1 MGNTSTLLQFNKLRL
16 TGFKSFVDNTEL
28 HISLGLTGVVGPN
41 GCGKSNLVEALR
53 WVMGET
59 SAKQMR
65 GSGMDDVIFGGTATR
80 PQRNSAE
87 VVLALD
93 NTDRTAPAQFNDEK
107 DLEVSRKIE
116 REKGSTYRVNG
127 KEVRAR
133 DVQLLFADSSTGA
146 RSTAMVSQ
154 GRIGAVIN
162 AKPQQRRGLLEEA
175 AGITGLHSRRHE
187 AELRLRGAETN
198 LERLDDIMVTLETQ
212 LVNLKKQT
220 RQANRYTNLSDHIRK
235 AEATLFFLRWK
246 DAEAALAKAEETM
259 RSTQGRVGELT
270 GLAGKAATDQAAR
283 AEALPPLRL
292 TEASAAAELH
302 RITVARDNLAIEEQ
316 RIQDATDQSRQRLE
330 QIAKDRERAIAFAAD
345 ATSTVKKLSAEQ
357 GEIDITRSAET
368 EEHTAAAEALAAA
381 NTQVEETETALN
393 TATALVADIDVQRNG
408 LTHRIGDLE
417 QRLDRMTSRAE
428 EIERQRAELDVH
440 QQDNTTVDEA
450 ERTVASCAVAV
461 EAALDQ
467 QREAEE
473 TRTATEQALSRANA
487 AFQDA
492 NTELARLKA
501 EETAIAKILD
511 AVEDDLWPPLIDA
524 ITVKPGFEAAL
535 GAALGEDLNVPADEA
550 APVHWRTLAPLSTAL
565 NLPKGAI
572 PMSELVE
579 APPSLAR
586 RLRQI
591 GVVDTDDQGIL
602 MARSLAQGQRLVSRE
617 GGLWRWD
624 GYTVLSE
631 AITPAA
637 VRLEQRNRLAELRG
651 MLDAATEAVGEVG
664 TVRDAAREAERA
676 ARNAEQ
682 NTSRAVREA
691 LQTLNAARET
701 LASKKEQATIHE
713 SRLIALNEALE
724 TAVTDRDET
733 AQNLSTQQ
741 TELAHLPEPL
751 AEREN
756 IIRMRTELAKHR
768 NYQVDCY
775 SRHDQLERLAQ
786 ERANRL
792 QSIAS
797 ELQTWKRRN
806 VESAR
811 QLEDLMEREQALK
824 EELTELAAKPA
835 ELNSRRQELMSAVE
849 TSEAKRKEAADSLAE
864 AEIALRDGDQ
874 ILREAETALAQAREY
889 RVRAEGSVE
898 QAKQVCTG
906 IAERVADRLSCRPVD
921 LFGISGLDAE
931 KALPELEATERKVD
945 RLIRERE
952 TMGPVN
958 LRARQEAEELT
969 EQINTLNSER
979 DDLLE
984 AIKKLRHGISELNR
998 EGRARLLASFKEVD
1012 RHFQKLFVRLFGGG
1026 GAHLALTESDD
1037 PLEAGLEIMA
1047 SPPGKKLQVLSLLSG
1062 GEQALTALALLF
1074 GVFLTNPAPIC
1085 VLDEVDAPLDDANV
1099 DRFCTLLEEMTREEK
1114 TRFLIITHHR
1124 MTMARMDRLFGVTM
1138 AERGVSQLVS
1148 VDLQEAELLRDIA

>member
-1 MGNTSTLLQFNKLRL
+1 MLQFNKLRL

-65 GSGMDDVIFGGTATR
+65 GAGMDDVIFGGTSSR

-93 NTDRTAPAQFNDEK
+93 NNERTAPAQFNDEK
-107 DLEVSRKIE
+107 ELEVSRKIE

-198 LERLDDIMVTLETQ
+198 LERLDDIMVTLEAQ

-235 AEATLFFLRWK
+235 AEATLFHLRWK
-246 DAEAALAKAEETM
+246 DAEAALAEAEETM
-259 RSTQGRVGELT
+259 RTTQAQVGELT
-270 GLAGKAATDQAAR
+270 GLAGKAATDQATR
-283 AEALPPLRL
+283 AEALPPLRQ
-292 TEASAAAELH
+292 TEVSAAAELH
-302 RITVARDNLAIEEQ
+302 RITVARDNLATEEQ
-316 RIQDATDQSRQRLE
+316 RIQGAMDQTRQRLE
-330 QIAKDRERAIAFAAD
+330 QIATDRELAIAFAAD
-345 ATSTVKKLSAEQ
+345 AKATVERLSAEQ
-357 GEIDITRSAET
+357 GEIETSRGAEI
-368 EEHTAAAEALAAA
+368 EERTAAAEALAAA

-393 TATALVADIDVQRNG
+393 TATVLVADIDARRNG
-408 LTHRIGDLE
+408 LTHRILDLE
-417 QRLDRMTSRAE
+417 QRLDRITWRAE
-428 EIERQRAELDVH
+428 EIRGQRAELDAD
-440 QQDNTTVDEA
+440 QPDNTTVDEA
-450 ERTVASCAVAV
+450 ERAVASFADAV
-461 EAALDQ
+461 EAAHDQ
-467 QREAEE
+467 QGEAEE

-487 AFQDA
+487 TLQDA
-492 NTELARLKA
+492 NAELTRLKA

-511 AVEDDLWPPLIDA
+511 AVGDDLWPPLIDA
-524 ITVKPGFEAAL
+524 VTVKPGFEAAL

-550 APVHWRTLAPLSTAL
+550 APVHWRTLAPLSAAL
-565 NLPKGAI
+565 ALPKGAI

-586 RLRQI
+586 RLQQI
-591 GVVDTDDQGIL
+591 GVVDTDEQGMVL
-602 MARSLAQGQRLVSRE
+602 ARSLAQGQRLVSRN

-624 GYTVLSE
+624 GFTVLSE
-631 AITPAA
+631 ATTPAVA
-637 VRLEQRNRLAELRG
+637 RLEQRNRLSELRG
-651 MLDAATEAVGEVG
+651 VLDAAAQAVGEIES
-664 TVRDAAREAERA
+664 VRDTARKAKQD

-682 NTSRAVREA
+682 NTRRAVREA
-691 LQTLNAARET
+691 HQTLNAAREV
-701 LASKKEQATIHE
+701 LAREKEKATVHA
-713 SRLIALNEALE
+713 SRLIALDEALE
-724 TAVTDRDET
+724 TAVADRDET
-733 AQNLSTQQ
+733 AQTLSAQQ
-741 TELAHLPEPL
+741 TELADLPEPL
-751 AEREN
+751 SEREN
-756 IIRMRTELAKHR
+756 ITRMRIELVEHR

-792 QSIAS
+792 QSIAT
-797 ELQTWKRRN
+797 ELQTWQRRN
-806 VESAR
+806 ADSAR
-811 QLEDLMEREQALK
+811 QLEDLTEREGALK
-824 EELTELAAKPA
+824 EELSHLAAKPA
-835 ELNSRRQELMSAVE
+835 ELDCQRQELISAVE
-849 TSEAKRKEAADSLAE
+849 DSETKRKEAADSLAE
-864 AEIALRDGDQ
+864 AEIALHDADQ
-874 ILREAETALAQAREY
+874 ILRQAETALSQAREY
-889 RVRAEGSVE
+889 RVRAEGSVD

-906 IAERVADRLSCRPVD
+906 IAERVADRLSCRPGD
-921 LFGISGLDAE
+921 LFEISGLDVE

-958 LRARQEAEELT
+958 LRAQQEAEELT
-969 EQINTLNSER
+969 EQIDTLNSER

-984 AIKKLRHGISELNR
+984 AINKLRHGISELNR

-1012 RHFQKLFVRLFGGG
+1012 RHFQELFVRLFGGG
-1026 GAHLALTESDD
+1026 RAHLALTESDD

-1148 VDLQEAELLRDIA
+1148 VDLQEAERLRDIA